1 MADAEPIAPDER
13 SLSFGTRALHAD
25 DVVAIREAG
34 LAPAIGVSTTFR
46 RPEPDSLSS
55 PFDLG
60 GPESNPAWHVYS
72 RYTSPNLTRV
82 EAVLSN
88 LLGGCALTFG
98 SGLAVREGRSERVE
112 TSGHPRGSDA
122 LDPARHRD
130 HRWLRGHACHDRA
143 LLPRT

>member
-1 MADAEPIAPDER
+1 MAETEPVKPTER
-13 SLSFGTRALHAD
+13 SLGFGTRALHAD

-34 LAPAIGVSTTFR
+34 IAPAIGVATTFR

-60 GPESNPAWHVYS
+60 ELGESNPSWHVYS

-98 SGLAVREGRSERVE
+98 SGLAVRAARW
-112 TSGHPRGSDA
+112 RGI
-122 LDPARHRD
+122 
-130 HRWLRGHACHDRA
+130 DR
-143 LLPRT
+143 